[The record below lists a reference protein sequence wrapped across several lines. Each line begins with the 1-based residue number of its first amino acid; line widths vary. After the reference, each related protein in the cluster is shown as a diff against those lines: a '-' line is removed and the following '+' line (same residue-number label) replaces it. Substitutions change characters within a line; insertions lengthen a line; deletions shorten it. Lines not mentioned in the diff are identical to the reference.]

1 MYSDT
6 ELDVIAADG
15 IKELNYKQK
24 KLFLASLSRANADR
38 EKYKAELIKIIGDG
52 VYNKLRDKFLSPDF
66 REELIAGYEK
76 RRVECVTVKSAD
88 YPYLLKNTP
97 VPPLVLYVRGNRS
110 LIDTRMLG
118 VVGSRRT
125 TAQVIEQCKNICAQL
140 SAHVTVVTGVADG
153 ADTAAAKGGLET
165 GNVACVLP
173 YGHDAD
179 STPTLRE
186 VEKNGLSISEFPP
199 MTKAQRYTFT
209 LRNRVL
215 AGLCDGVLVISAGE
229 KSGALSTANYAAD
242 YSRDV
247 FAFPYGIGVSSG
259 VGCNTL
265 IKNGAYLADCA
276 GDVLRTLDIEE
287 DVSEQPELDGDE
299 RAIVNLLKSEGEM
312 HAQKIATRLNKKLTE
327 IITVCSMLEI
337 KRLIIRTG
345 GNTFSAL

>member
-76 RRVECVTVKSAD
+76 RRVECVTFKSAD

-125 TAQVIEQCKNICAQL
+125 T
-140 SAHVTVVTGVADG
+140 AHVTVVTGVADG

-215 AGLCDGVLVISAGE
+215 AGLCDGVLVVSAGE

-247 FAFPYGIGVSSG
+247 FTFAYRIGVSSG